1 MDTIQN
7 NTNIDFSIR
16 PINNNE
22 DLLTLNSIND
32 LPPDHYP
39 HYSTNNNN
47 NYMTDYL
54 KIGTLNIQRGF
65 LNKLNSISDFF
76 ITHNFSILDITETGI
91 TQPHVFSS
99 KQIIHTYNPAI
110 NNDVST
116 PSGHLTLIKDAN
128 GDPYND
134 PSSGVSIILT
144 EQLTKHLGKIR
155 HYKGRCIQIELHFKH
170 LHLLII
176 NTYIH
181 ANNQKK
187 ADIIDLHNHIN
198 HSINKHKELPHSY
211 IIVMGDF
218 NANPK
223 GSSSHT
229 PSWKKEI
236 FQLLKKHHL
245 INTIKF
251 FHETL
256 LPTRVNR
263 EGSIPTSAIDHI
275 YTSQHIIENT
285 FYSNVHTIN
294 PTLEFTTDHKAPFV
308 IIDKH
313 LFYSHSFFEKQQEL
327 STYRPSQQKKL
338 KYNYNQMDKEKW
350 KIYTDRSSL
359 HLNKNIQ
366 QWLSDTYSEI
376 RPSKYHVNKKWK
388 IIKYSIKAT
397 KYDKSVPLKPYQQL
411 SHYKTDVP
419 LPIRQLKNKI
429 IVIHDTLSRF
439 SKQKLEHTS
448 NTTFE
453 LITPESW
460 NNYWSSWP
468 SLRWNLYNINKL
480 FKTPIFTQLPL
491 QISHPNFKQTKY
503 TIQKGLY
510 TCKELL
516 KEHQLK
522 YDLNNIDKYITQ
534 RNNNII
540 ANQRRMINSIMD
552 RKPRTIHL
560 DHLIITDPTSQA
572 QTLTRYPATIAS
584 HINEHFQTF
593 GQSVQDLETVPIYK
607 TISDIPPQF
616 QEIYRRISHIY
627 TNTYDSVLVPIT
639 IDELTTTISSLP
651 NHKASGVSGITY
663 EDIKHLHKD
672 FFDFIINFFN
682 DILTSGHL
690 PNGWNNAHLYPI
702 SKPTNW
708 GYDIKNTHPI
718 ILLETF
724 QKLFI
729 KIITSCLQN
738 VLSNASILQ
747 ANNRASLTGESTFQP
762 LQHLTHTIEMANLKG
777 HKQELWI
784 GLQDLSKAYDRI
796 NTSLLKLFLQRIG
809 IPNRIN
815 TLILQLFTNH
825 YNQVITP
832 TGYTPQY
839 KVIQGIDQG
848 EVISPLI

>member
-1 MDTIQN
+1 
-7 NTNIDFSIR
+7 
-16 PINNNE
+16 
-22 DLLTLNSIND
+22 
-32 LPPDHYP
+32 
-39 HYSTNNNN
+39 
-47 NYMTDYL
+47 
-54 KIGTLNIQRGF
+54 
-65 LNKLNSISDFF
+65 
-76 ITHNFSILDITETGI
+76 
-91 TQPHVFSS
+91 
-99 KQIIHTYNPAI
+99 
-110 NNDVST
+110 
-116 PSGHLTLIKDAN
+116 
-128 GDPYND
+128 
-134 PSSGVSIILT
+134 
-144 EQLTKHLGKIR
+144 
-155 HYKGRCIQIELHFKH
+155 
-170 LHLLII
+170 
-176 NTYIH
+176 
-181 ANNQKK
+181 
-187 ADIIDLHNHIN
+187 
-198 HSINKHKELPHSY
+198 
-211 IIVMGDF
+211 MGDF

-236 FQLLKKHHL
+236 FQSFKKHHL
-245 INTIKF
+245 TNTIKF

-285 FYSNVHTIN
+285 FYSDVHSIN

-313 LFYSHSFFEKQQEL
+313 LFYSHNSLGKQQEL
-327 STYRPSQQKKL
+327 STHRPSQRKKL
-338 KYNYNQMDKEKW
+338 KYNYNQMDNEKW

-366 QWLSDTYSEI
+366 QWLPDAYSEI
-376 RPSKYHVNKKWK
+376 RPSKYRVNKKWK
-388 IIKYSIKAT
+388 IIKYSIEAT
-397 KYDKSVPLKPYQQL
+397 KYDKSVLLKPYQQL

-439 SKQKLEHTS
+439 SKRKLEHTC
-448 NTTFE
+448 NTTLD
-453 LITPESW
+453 LITPKSW
-460 NNYWSSWP
+460 NNYWSPWP

-491 QISHPNFKQTKY
+491 QISRPNFKQTKH

-522 YDLNNIDKYITQ
+522 YDLNNIDRYITQ
-534 RNNNII
+534 RNNNLI

-560 DHLIITDPTSQA
+560 DRLIITDPTSQA
-572 QTLTRYPATIAS
+572 QTLTRCPSTIAS
-584 HINEHFQTF
+584 HVNKHFQTL
-593 GQSVQDLETVPIYK
+593 GQSIQELETVPVYK
-607 TISDIPPQF
+607 TISDIPPPF
-616 QEIYRRISHIY
+616 QEIYRHISHIHM
-627 TNTYDSVLVPIT
+627 NTYDSVLVPIT
-639 IDELTTTISSLP
+639 TDELITTISSLP

-672 FFDFIINFFN
+672 FFDFIVNFFN

-702 SKPTNW
+702 LKPTDW
-708 GYDIKNTHPI
+708 GYNIKNTRPI

-724 QKLFI
+724 RKLFI
-729 KIITSCLQN
+729 KIITSRLQK

-747 ANNRASLTGESTFQP
+747 SNNRAGLTGESTFQP
-762 LQHLTHTIEMANLKG
+762 LQHLTHTIEMANLIG

-784 GLQDLSKAYDRI
+784 GLQDLSKTYDRI
-796 NTSLLKLFLQRIG
+796 NTSLLKLSLQRIG
-809 IPNRIN
+809 IPNKIN
-815 TLILQLFTNH
+815 SLILQLFTNR

-848 EVISPLI
+848 EVISPLMWIVYYDPLFAYINTAPIPPEDCFTTIVKRKKNIWDPSSDREVEYSLSVQGYLDDTTWVAPSLSALNRLLSIAEDFYKIANIKINKDKYRILTNNTSLANKPV